1 MATLKMIVLAF
12 AAGITVVTLPG
23 ISRAASQNGSTL
35 LFIPNESH
43 ERNKENNE
51 NNENHENNERMR
63 HQGGEHYDNVVG
75 NYTRRC
81 VSLDTQ
87 FKHLQARVGAES
99 REASSLHD
107 QGVRHCNSGGALQGI
122 DELSEAIRKIGGIPR
137 VEL

>member
-1 MATLKMIVLAF
+1 MATLKMIALAF

-23 ISRAASQNGSTL
+23 ISQAASQNGSTQ

-51 NNENHENNERMR
+51 NSENNERMR
-63 HQGGEHYDNVVG
+63 HRGGEHYDTVVG

-87 FKHLQARVGAES
+87 FKHLQARVGAGS